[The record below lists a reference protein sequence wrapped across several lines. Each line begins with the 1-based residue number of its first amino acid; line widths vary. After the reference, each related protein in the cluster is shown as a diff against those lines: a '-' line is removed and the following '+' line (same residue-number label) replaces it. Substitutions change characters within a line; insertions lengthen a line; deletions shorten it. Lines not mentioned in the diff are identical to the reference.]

1 MERNLGF
8 RPKSKVDL
16 ERQLQNTQRS
26 LGDTPEHSFIPP
38 SVVQEDMLRMPV
50 SEIKTKF
57 RRRYDMYVQLLRQE
71 IRATGN

>member
-1 MERNLGF
+1 MGF